1 MICSW
6 YSMASYNEDHH
17 DGGYED
23 EEQLPEPIYLSRKV
37 LEEYYAARSQ
47 HIEEE
52 EFESEDEAEET
63 FDLTAPPLES

>member
-1 MICSW
+1 
-6 YSMASYNEDHH
+6 MASYGEDHH
-17 DGGYED
+17 DGGYDD

-47 HIEEE
+47 HVDQEE

-63 FDLTAPPLES
+63 LDLTAPPLES

>member
-1 MICSW
+1 
-6 YSMASYNEDHH
+6 MASYGEDHH
-17 DGGYED
+17 DGGYDD

-37 LEEYYAARSQ
+37 LDSEEYYAVRSQ
-47 HIEEE
+47 LQHVDQEE